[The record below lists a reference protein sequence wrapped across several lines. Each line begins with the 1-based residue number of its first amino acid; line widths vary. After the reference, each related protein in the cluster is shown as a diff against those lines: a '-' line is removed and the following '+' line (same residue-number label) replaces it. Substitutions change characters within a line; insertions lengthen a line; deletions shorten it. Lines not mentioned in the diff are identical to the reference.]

1 MTIND
6 LSVGSKVMFGQAIY
20 DGQRNMVID
29 LVWRKVA
36 ENNTFLTDFFV
47 ARKAADVPEPDNTS
61 RDRRERGS
69 NFFPQTNIFQWLNAD
84 RSGWFSK
91 SHEADVAPDYVNEPG
106 FLSEF
111 AQWEKDAIVPH
122 EIVTIVPEG
131 FRREFGVLC
140 KNTCKVSL
148 PALSEV
154 TRIGDDTYNQ
164 EGEFLTYF
172 GTHGRPRMLLRTAV
186 ASTLQCI
193 DQYGDAASRSA
204 SQRYFII
211 PKICI
216 KGDMQISDQTDSDG
230 NHVVLPPKG
239 SESCID
245 VSELYSVLAQ

>member
-84 RSGWFSK
+84 RNGWFSK

-131 FRREFGVLC
+131 FRREFGIYHTM
-140 KNTCKVSL
+140 NCKVSI
-148 PALSEV
+148 PALGEMFSHA
-154 TRIGDDTYNQ
+154 DDTYRR
-164 EGEFLTYF
+164 EGEFLPYYQNNP
-172 GTHGRPRMLLRTAV
+172 RPRALLRTAV

-204 SQRYFII
+204 SQ
-211 PKICI
+211 
-216 KGDMQISDQTDSDG
+216 
-230 NHVVLPPKG
+230 
-239 SESCID
+239 
-245 VSELYSVLAQ
+245 